1 MSATALTRDSRR
13 ELLEPVVA
21 ALEVAAHAL
30 ADTESGPGEDR
41 DEALR
46 LLEHARATLVRQWF
60 ASDYGQDELF

>member
-1 MSATALTRDSRR
+1 MPATAITPDSRR

-30 ADTESGPGEDR
+30 ADAENCPGEDR

-46 LLEHARATLVRQWF
+46 LLEQARATLVRLWF
-60 ASDYGQDELF
+60 GSDYGQDELF